1 MGIPFF
7 TAYKLGKEYVKGN
20 NSNSTLKE
28 LTSMDQKN
36 LHLVPF
42 HNIDDIGIIVGGAFF
57 STGVLICF
65 CFICG
70 YEIQQRKQK
79 AVNQLRNLDSVDT
92 VSFD

>member
-7 TAYKLGKEYVKGN
+7 TAYKLVKEYVKGN
-20 NSNSTLKE
+20 NSNSTLIE
-28 LTSMDQKN
+28 LTSMDPKN

-57 STGVLICF
+57 SVLICF

-79 AVNQLRNLDSVDT
+79 AVNQVRNLDSVDT
-92 VSFD
+92 VSFN